1 MTVAPVANSP
11 AISDALALIELGV
24 PIFVA
29 KANPGYKTGGAEA
42 EYFLPKGWQRTPADP
57 ATLKT
62 YSPGDALCAV
72 MGHTVDAVDVDTKNG
87 ASIETEGQR
96 LRGLGVPIIGLQATP
111 SGGAHFLIPATG
123 LHSAACPKTGVDF
136 RGGGSDGEGRG
147 FIYLAGTERPKYAGK
162 GYQLAKVPTAADLDL
177 SQGTRE
183 SITDST
189 ATYLNAVGIKPRTE
203 ATNNGEVVGGEPVEI
218 VPQWLQ
224 TELETP
230 APVGTRNEK
239 FHALIG
245 KIHRAGFTQGQAVTL
260 LTPWCNSSGKYV
272 GRVAQEVARSL
283 GKIKRDAQKQTDYLE
298 NRGEHLSVTETTED
312 TEDEPSTWLPVDLEP
327 FLNGS
332 YTPLKPTIFERT
344 DGQALIYPGK
354 IHSIYGE
361 SESGKSFVAQYLC
374 AVEIMQG
381 HKVLYIDFEDSP
393 AEMIKRLQ
401 LFGASPQAIRE
412 SFTYLQPWQ
421 SLNSTRNRQAL
432 AQVLET
438 RWTFVVIDGFTVA
451 MNLLAPASGTPEAQ
465 VAEFMAVLPKRI
477 TSKTNAAVL
486 TVDHVVKSKDARG
499 RFALGSQEKLNQV
512 TGAAYALEVSQAIYP
527 GARGSL
533 VLRVTKDRIG
543 QVRANSGA
551 WRASDRT
558 QEAARITIDSTS
570 PEWVNV
576 IVEPPTNSSAQFRP
590 THVMQS
596 ISEYLETCPEPV
608 TGKEIK
614 ENTKGKGETQVAAL
628 QTLVSEGY
636 VERVAG
642 ARGANLHRSLKPYR
656 ELLDSGETN
665 E

>member
-298 NRGEHLSVTETTED
+298 NRG
-312 TEDEPSTWLPVDLEP
+312 
-327 FLNGS
+327 
-332 YTPLKPTIFERT
+332 
-344 DGQALIYPGK
+344 
-354 IHSIYGE
+354 
-361 SESGKSFVAQYLC
+361 
-374 AVEIMQG
+374 
-381 HKVLYIDFEDSP
+381 
-393 AEMIKRLQ
+393 
-401 LFGASPQAIRE
+401 
-412 SFTYLQPWQ
+412 
-421 SLNSTRNRQAL
+421 
-432 AQVLET
+432 
-438 RWTFVVIDGFTVA
+438 
-451 MNLLAPASGTPEAQ
+451 
-465 VAEFMAVLPKRI
+465 
-477 TSKTNAAVL
+477 
-486 TVDHVVKSKDARG
+486 
-499 RFALGSQEKLNQV
+499 
-512 TGAAYALEVSQAIYP
+512 
-527 GARGSL
+527 
-533 VLRVTKDRIG
+533 
-543 QVRANSGA
+543 
-551 WRASDRT
+551 
-558 QEAARITIDSTS
+558 
-570 PEWVNV
+570 
-576 IVEPPTNSSAQFRP
+576 
-590 THVMQS
+590 
-596 ISEYLETCPEPV
+596 
-608 TGKEIK
+608 
-614 ENTKGKGETQVAAL
+614 
-628 QTLVSEGY
+628 
-636 VERVAG
+636 
-642 ARGANLHRSLKPYR
+642 
-656 ELLDSGETN
+656 
-665 E
+665 